1 MKLTR
6 EGKPVE
12 GRRYYELQGFVYC
25 GACGKRYAGYQNSSR
40 AYYYQCQAR
49 RNHGTK
55 ACPHSHNYNAN
66 KLENTVMRDVESLLQ
81 TPERVKSNLDEAIAR
96 ETATLRNP
104 SAESATWVQ
113 IIEDCARKRSGYLD
127 LAADGV
133 MNRNELTEKLRTL
146 EDTRAAAESKLGESR
161 AGEDRTINCKPRDG
175 RYWRHTPM
183 GFSTM
188 ASGG

>member
-1 MKLTR
+1 
-6 EGKPVE
+6 
-12 GRRYYELQGFVYC
+12 
-25 GACGKRYAGYQNSSR
+25 
-40 AYYYQCQAR
+40 
-49 RNHGTK
+49 
-55 ACPHSHNYNAN
+55 
-66 KLENTVMRDVESLLQ
+66 MRDVESLLQ

-146 EDTRAAAESKLGESR
+146 EDTRAAAESKLEESR
-161 AGEDRTINCKPRDG
+161 PGEDRTN
-175 RYWRHTPM
+175 
-183 GFSTM
+183 
-188 ASGG
+188 